1 MSLGSAFLVY
11 VKAPFHLRRD
21 EKSNYFFTFYF
32 PLDYPASLLSMF
44 RFTLTICYRVDRVD
58 YRQRERQ
65 PPPSG
70 TSSLTPFFSPSLPPL
85 SHYVFIRPS
94 ICPPFALLRSAP
106 TSTPSIDARGVSPA
120 YGVSSASPSPIVGVR
135 SMAAFSMSVM
145 RMCVWVDGF
154 ICVREGFCQFPFL
167 RPATLL
173 ALLPLFPP
181 Q

>member
-1 MSLGSAFLVY
+1 MSLGSAFLVH

-94 ICPPFALLRSAP
+94 ICPPFALLRSYLHSFNRRSRRLSRIWRLFSLPIPHRRSAL
-106 TSTPSIDARGVSPA
+106 
-120 YGVSSASPSPIVGVR
+120 YGCVFHVCYENVCLGGWIH
-135 SMAAFSMSVM
+135 
-145 RMCVWVDGF
+145 MC
-154 ICVREGFCQFPFL
+154 
-167 RPATLL
+167 A
-173 ALLPLFPP
+173 
-181 Q
+181 